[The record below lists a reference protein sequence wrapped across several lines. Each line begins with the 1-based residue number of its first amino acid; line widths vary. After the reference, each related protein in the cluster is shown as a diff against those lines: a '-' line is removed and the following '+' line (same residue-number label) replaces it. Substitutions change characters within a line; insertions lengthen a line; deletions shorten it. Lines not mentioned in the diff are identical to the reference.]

1 MKTVTTTT
9 TTSENPVVYT
19 NTATATSTLLPW
31 NGFAIAGFVLSIVIW
46 PMAFIFSPIALSQF
60 KRNGE
65 NWNRGRGLALAGLI
79 IAIVQAVFTVLFWD
93 FLLSDIEY

>member
-31 NGFAIAGFVLSIVIW
+31 NGFAIAGFVLSLTIW

-65 NWNRGRGLALAGLI
+65 NWNRGKGLALAGLI
-79 IAIVQAVFTVLFWD
+79 IAIVSAVVTVLFWD
-93 FLLSDIEY
+93 YMMSDLYY

>member
-9 TTSENPVVYT
+9 TTSTDAVT
-19 NTATATSTLLPW
+19 TTATSTLLPW

-93 FLLSDIEY
+93 FLLSDLEY

>member
-31 NGFAIAGFVLSIVIW
+31 NGFAIAGFVLSLTIW

-65 NWNRGRGLALAGLI
+65 NWNRGKGLALAGLI
-79 IAIVQAVFTVLFWD
+79 IAIVSAVITVLFWD
-93 FLLSDIEY
+93 LMMSDLYY

>member
-65 NWNRGRGLALAGLI
+65 NWNRGRGLALAVLI

-93 FLLSDIEY
+93 FLLSDLEY

>member
-9 TTSENPVVYT
+9 TTSESPVVYT

-93 FLLSDIEY
+93 FLLSDLEY

>member
-31 NGFAIAGFVLSIVIW
+31 NGFAIAGFVLSLTIW

-79 IAIVQAVFTVLFWD
+79 IAIVSAVITVLFWD
-93 FLLSDIEY
+93 LMMSDLYY

>member
-1 MKTVTTTT
+1 MTTTTTTT
-9 TTSENPVVYT
+9 TTSTNPATVT
-19 NTATATSTLLPW
+19 TTATATLLPW
-31 NGFAIAGFVLSIVIW
+31 NGFAISGFVLSLTIW

-65 NWNRGRGLALAGLI
+65 NWNRGKGLATAGLI

-93 FLLSDIEY
+93 FLLSDMEY

>member
-9 TTSENPVVYT
+9 TTSENPVAYT
-19 NTATATSTLLPW
+19 NTTTATSTLLPW
-31 NGFAIAGFVLSIVIW
+31 NGFAIAGFVLSLTIW

-79 IAIVQAVFTVLFWD
+79 ISIVSAVITVLFWD
-93 FLLSDIEY
+93 YMMSDLYY

>member
-93 FLLSDIEY
+93 FLLSDLEY

>member
-31 NGFAIAGFVLSIVIW
+31 NGFAIAGFVLSLTIW

-79 IAIVQAVFTVLFWD
+79 IAIVSAVFTVLFWD
-93 FLLSDIEY
+93 YMMSDLYY

>member
-19 NTATATSTLLPW
+19 NTTTATSTLLPW
-31 NGFAIAGFVLSIVIW
+31 NGFAIAGFVLSLTIW

-79 IAIVQAVFTVLFWD
+79 IAIVSAVITVLFWD
-93 FLLSDIEY
+93 YMMSDLYY